1 MADSYYVRYRGRTVG
16 PYTLVQSQQMARK
29 GQLARTS
36 EVSTDGQSWSQAAS
50 YPEIFE
56 PPASSRSLTGSSS
69 PFSLEADPFVTSTP
83 VTPSPLQAAAK
94 STSEWYYTSEGEQKG
109 PTSVSN
115 IIGWVRAGSL
125 TSNDRVWREGLDSWV
140 SLSDVPEFSAA
151 IGPAVPHRPTAGNAT
166 NAGGGAFCRECG
178 CSINRRA
185 VICPQCGVPQ
195 QSDNGD
201 ISFPTRNGSARGSKQ
216 AQGGSLVVWGYVCA
230 GIALLFL
237 PPLFALAS
245 FIIGIVN
252 LTRNQI
258 GHGIAQIILSFVCGF
273 MGMVIGAAMMS

>member
-1 MADSYYVRYRGRTVG
+1 
-16 PYTLVQSQQMARK
+16 
-29 GQLARTS
+29 
-36 EVSTDGQSWSQAAS
+36 
-50 YPEIFE
+50 
-56 PPASSRSLTGSSS
+56 
-69 PFSLEADPFVTSTP
+69 
-83 VTPSPLQAAAK
+83 
-94 STSEWYYTSEGEQKG
+94 
-109 PTSVSN
+109 
-115 IIGWVRAGSL
+115 
-125 TSNDRVWREGLDSWV
+125 
-140 SLSDVPEFSAA
+140 
-151 IGPAVPHRPTAGNAT
+151 
-166 NAGGGAFCRECG
+166 
-178 CSINRRA
+178 
-185 VICPQCGVPQ
+185 VPQ